1 MELIFTVLTLF
12 PKQISDFMETSI
24 VGRATK
30 KGLLDIRCV
39 DIRDHADND
48 HGKVD
53 DTLYGGGK
61 GMLLAC
67 EPVYRAW
74 NSVLSGGDVKPH
86 TVYLSPKGKV
96 LNQDKVIELSQHKH
110 LVLLC
115 GHYEGIDQRVL
126 DSVVDEE
133 ISIGDYV
140 LTGGEVAACVVIDAV
155 SRMIPG
161 VLPDAS
167 AYENES
173 HMHGTLESPHYTK
186 PDEWNGVEVPE
197 VLRNG
202 HHAEIEKW
210 RRLEGLYLTYKNR
223 KDLFEKLEL
232 APDEWAYIIQRE
244 GQKPREMPEK

>member
-1 MELIFTVLTLF
+1 M
-12 PKQISDFMETSI
+12 KTSI
-24 VGRATK
+24 VGRAAE
-30 KGLLDIRCV
+30 KGLLEIRCV
-39 DIRDHADND
+39 DIRDFADND

-61 GMLLAC
+61 GMLMAC

-74 NSVLSGGDVKPH
+74 KAVTSSCVTRPH
-86 TVYLSPKGKV
+86 TVYMSPKGSV
-96 LNQDKVIELSQHKH
+96 LNQSKVIELSRYNHII
-110 LVLLC
+110 LLC
-115 GHYEGIDQRVL
+115 GHYEGIDQRVI
-126 DSVVDEE
+126 DSVADEE

-140 LTGGEVAACVVIDAV
+140 LTGGEAAACVVIDAV

-161 VLPDAS
+161 VLPDSS

-173 HMHGTLESPHYTK
+173 HMNGTLESPHYTK
-186 PDEWNGVEVPE
+186 PDQWNGIRVPD

-210 RRLEGLYLTYKNR
+210 RRMEGIYLTYKNR

-232 APDEWAYIIQRE
+232 APDEWAYIIQRDA
-244 GQKPREMPEK
+244 GILPEMPEKNT